1 MMDDLTQLKVDV
13 DGHVALLTMDNPPVN
28 ALSRVLNDELT
39 LALDRISEI
48 DDIRVVVL
56 TGAGKVFCAGADLKG
71 RAQNI
76 RAAGDFSAHSRRT
89 RECFHAIRECAKPV
103 IAAINGPAL
112 GSGLAM
118 VASADVLIASEKA
131 ALGLPEVDVGLLG
144 GCRHAMR
151 LFGHSRTRRMMLT
164 GYPCPGRRVVPAR
177 RRRSMHN
184 PGRVDAGRARDGEA
198 HRVEEPGVYAHGQA
212 HAQHHRGHEPARRL
226 PLRTGHD
233 ASDLENGRRERSA
246 ACVRGEAGA
255 GFQGALASCG
265 SGASSAGPYRRRHT
279 CCISHASG
287 SQAGHAL
294 D

>member
-28 ALSRVLNDELT
+28 ALSRALNDELT
-39 LALDRISEI
+39 LALDRIAEI
-48 DDIRVVVL
+48 DEIRVVVL

-76 RAAGDFSAHSRRT
+76 RAPGDFPAHSRRT

-164 GYPCPGRRVVPAR
+164 GYRVPGAELYRLGVVEACTTPEALMPAALEMAR
-177 RRRSMHN
+177 LIASKSPVSTRMGKHTLNTIEDMSL
-184 PGRVDAGRARDGEA
+184 RDGYRYEQDMTHAISKTEDAKEA
-198 HRVEEPGVYAHGQA
+198 QLAFAEKRAPVFK
-212 HAQHHRGHEPARRL
+212 
-226 PLRTGHD
+226 
-233 ASDLENGRRERSA
+233 GR
-246 ACVRGEAGA
+246 
-255 GFQGALASCG
+255 
-265 SGASSAGPYRRRHT
+265 
-279 CCISHASG
+279 
-287 SQAGHAL
+287 
-294 D
+294 